1 MSPYEGLNLPQ
12 LMELMHGLEFPEPVP
27 WVAETP
33 GWWVLSGWLLAVLGL
48 CVRQLVLRRR
58 RNRYQRE
65 AMVELS
71 AIQRQA
77 ETDPAAAAAAIAAL
91 LKRTALVAYPREQ
104 VASLFG
110 SEWAR
115 FLTESA
121 NDDPVV
127 ADAAGQ
133 ISAAAY
139 RADADGRSLLAPA
152 RRWIRVHR
160 A

>member
-1 MSPYEGLNLPQ
+1 MNPYEGLNLPQ
-12 LMELMHGLEFPEPVP
+12 LMELMHELEFPEPVP
-27 WVAETP
+27 WMPETP
-33 GWWVLSGWLLAVLGL
+33 GWWLLSGWLLAVLGL
-48 CVRQLVLRRR
+48 CVRQFVLRRR
-58 RNRYQRE
+58 RNRYRRE

-71 AIQRQA
+71 AIQQQA

-127 ADAAGQ
+127 AGAAGQ
-133 ISAAAY
+133 ISTAAY
-139 RADADGRSLLAPA
+139 RADADGRPLLAPA